1 MSAETPR
8 QGGTWRQTRVLL
20 YKNCLIK
27 WRTKRTSIQEIL
39 IPLSLLGLLIII
51 SMIQPNKRHGRMP
64 DAVLYSTNRTS
75 ISEFIVG
82 YTPVTN
88 VTRKIMHKMLSD
100 FCPEGKKVQ
109 EFLSEQEM
117 KEASLFNPEKFIG
130 VIFKDSMSYHLR
142 VPQQM
147 IPVSSNHL
155 ESTSNCSKPSEMCE
169 AEVYWYHGFTA
180 LQICIDAAII
190 EFKTNHSILKGLEE
204 TEVVLM
210 GKSAA
215 VEIDYFFRGVIL
227 IYLVIA
233 FSPFG
238 YYLTIHIMTEKEK
251 KLKEFLIVMG
261 LQDTAFWLSWVLLYS
276 SLIFVMSFLMSVI
289 ATFSSLFP
297 QSSSFVI
304 FLLFFLYGISS
315 ISFAFMLTSLFKKS
329 SNAGS
334 AQYFTTVAFG
344 AIGVT
349 IVLLQDFPK
358 SFVWSLSPLCEC
370 TFLVGVAQ
378 VIHLEDFEHG
388 AVFSNLTHGPYP
400 LIIALTLLALD
411 SMLYLLLG
419 IYFDQVIPGAY
430 GLRRSFFF
438 FLKPS
443 FWIKKTRN
451 YEELYESCSNEH
463 LDFTQVI
470 EPIPSEFRGKE
481 AIRISHIEKS
491 FVKKDEI
498 VEALK
503 NLSFD
508 IYEGQITALLGHSG
522 TGKTTLM
529 NILCGLCPPSD
540 GFASIY
546 GYQVSEI
553 DEMLDVRKMMG
564 VCQQIDI
571 FFDVLTVE
579 ENLSIIASVKGIP
592 PNDVIQ
598 EVQNVLLDLDMQF
611 FKDNQA
617 KILSGGQKR
626 KLSVGFAVLGDPK
639 VLLLDEPTTGMDP
652 CSRQTVWNLL
662 KNRKANSVT
671 VFSTHFMDEADIVAD
686 RKAVI
691 SRGMLKCLGSSL
703 FLKTK
708 WGIGYRLSMQIDRYC
723 NTEGTAF
730 LIRQHIPGASLLKET
745 EEQLVYAL
753 PYKDTDRFSALF
765 ADLDTHSHLGVISY
779 GLSTSTLEDVFF
791 KLEVEAETDQQ
802 DFGVFNLQQAEDKTN
817 RSSLDEL
824 EQSLLMLSMTKSC
837 AVSNKSLWRKQALVI
852 AKVHFRSFNRDV
864 KSMSEVLALFL
875 VFLCVEVFM
884 FHMYQ
889 EYLKNATAPIKLSP
903 DLYFFKP
910 NETYHKYKTSLLIQ
924 NYTGVNIDDVII
936 NPLQSQNILTEMFN
950 GSDYVSVSPHN
961 AALNVVHVSKNYI
974 FKVAFNRT
982 MLHSL
987 PLMMNII
994 SNLYLHNLNVTESIH
1009 VWISSFIQEINDR
1022 SFIMVM
1028 IVQCL
1033 TVGVTMTGLPSYFT
1047 MENAENHRIKAYTQ
1061 LKLSGLYPSA
1071 YWCGQALVDIPLY
1084 YTILLVMTGILFG
1097 VYHEIIF
1104 SPMKIFAVAFCIM
1117 GYVPS
1122 VILFHY
1128 IVSFTFKSIQ
1138 NTKEFW
1144 SFIFPTAALICI
1156 IVTDVA
1162 FIKWYTVAIIIHM
1175 CFCIFVPIYPLIGCL
1190 ITLLEET
1197 KKIGQKVER
1206 SAERL
1211 LVSIVAPYLQCII
1224 WLFLLRH
1231 LEVKHGG
1238 KSLRADPFF
1247 RQVSTR
1253 LKACKFLDVSH
1264 EDDGDED
1271 VMAEKLKVKEMITC
1285 QDCEERP
1292 AVLVISL
1299 HKEYDGKTDFLLG
1312 RKMKKV
1318 ATNYLSLCIK
1328 KGEVLG
1334 ILGPNGAGKSTLIN
1348 ILAGEVEPSSGQV
1361 LMGDYCLGENSMD
1374 NSMKYMG
1381 YCPQTNPLWPNIT
1394 LQEHFEIYGAIKG
1407 MSASDRIEVIKCFSK
1422 ALDLKEHLQKRVKKL
1437 GAGVKRKLCFALSM
1451 LGNPHITLLD
1461 EPSTGM
1467 DPIAIQH
1474 MWKAIRA
1481 AFKSKERAAILATH
1495 YMAEAEAIC
1504 DRVAILVSGKL
1515 RYIGTVQHLKTKFG
1529 RGYFLEMKLK
1539 ETPESQHKEY
1549 LQRKIL
1555 GIFPN
1560 ANCLK
1565 SFASILAYKIPRED
1579 VQSLALVFSKLE
1591 EAKHAFNVEEYS
1603 FSQATLDQVFVELVK
1618 EQEEEDSNFA
1628 TLNGTI
1634 SWERSQEDRV
1644 IF

>member
-1 MSAETPR
+1 
-8 QGGTWRQTRVLL
+8 
-20 YKNCLIK
+20 
-27 WRTKRTSIQEIL
+27 
-39 IPLSLLGLLIII
+39 
-51 SMIQPNKRHGRMP
+51 
-64 DAVLYSTNRTS
+64 
-75 ISEFIVG
+75 
-82 YTPVTN
+82 
-88 VTRKIMHKMLSD
+88 ML
-100 FCPEGKKVQ
+100 
-109 EFLSEQEM
+109 
-117 KEASLFNPEKFIG
+117 
-130 VIFKDSMSYHLR
+130 
-142 VPQQM
+142 
-147 IPVSSNHL
+147 
-155 ESTSNCSKPSEMCE
+155 CSKR
-169 AEVYWYHGFTA
+169 
-180 LQICIDAAII
+180 LL
-190 EFKTNHSILKGLEE
+190 N
-204 TEVVLM
+204 
-210 GKSAA
+210 
-215 VEIDYFFRGVIL
+215 
-227 IYLVIA
+227 
-233 FSPFG
+233 
-238 YYLTIHIMTEKEK
+238 
-251 KLKEFLIVMG
+251 
-261 LQDTAFWLSWVLLYS
+261 DTY
-276 SLIFVMSFLMSVI
+276 
-289 ATFSSLFP
+289 
-297 QSSSFVI
+297 
-304 FLLFFLYGISS
+304 
-315 ISFAFMLTSLFKKS
+315 
-329 SNAGS
+329 
-334 AQYFTTVAFG
+334 
-344 AIGVT
+344 
-349 IVLLQDFPK
+349 
-358 SFVWSLSPLCEC
+358 
-370 TFLVGVAQ
+370 
-378 VIHLEDFEHG
+378 
-388 AVFSNLTHGPYP
+388 
-400 LIIALTLLALD
+400 
-411 SMLYLLLG
+411 
-419 IYFDQVIPGAY
+419 
-430 GLRRSFFF
+430 
-438 FLKPS
+438 
-443 FWIKKTRN
+443 
-451 YEELYESCSNEH
+451 
-463 LDFTQVI
+463 
-470 EPIPSEFRGKE
+470 
-481 AIRISHIEKS
+481 
-491 FVKKDEI
+491 
-498 VEALK
+498 
-503 NLSFD
+503 
-508 IYEGQITALLGHSG
+508 
-522 TGKTTLM
+522 
-529 NILCGLCPPSD
+529 
-540 GFASIY
+540 
-546 GYQVSEI
+546 
-553 DEMLDVRKMMG
+553 
-564 VCQQIDI
+564 
-571 FFDVLTVE
+571 
-579 ENLSIIASVKGIP
+579 
-592 PNDVIQ
+592 
-598 EVQNVLLDLDMQF
+598 
-611 FKDNQA
+611 
-617 KILSGGQKR
+617 
-626 KLSVGFAVLGDPK
+626 
-639 VLLLDEPTTGMDP
+639 EPTTGMDP

-765 ADLDTHSHLGVISY
+765 ADLDTHCHLGVISY
-779 GLSTSTLEDVFF
+779 GLSISTLEDVFF

-802 DFGVFNLQQAEDKTN
+802 DFGVFNLEQAEDKMHRN
-817 RSSLDEL
+817 SVNEL
-824 EQSLLMLSMTKSC
+824 EQSLLMLSKTKSC
-837 AVSNKSLWRKQALVI
+837 AISNKSLWRKQALVI
-852 AKVHFRSFNRDV
+852 AKVHFHSFNRDI

-875 VFLCVEVFM
+875 VFLCVEIFM
-884 FHMYQ
+884 FHVYK
-889 EYLKNATAPIKLSP
+889 EYLKNTMAPIKLSP
-903 DLYFFKP
+903 DLYFLKP
-910 NETYHKYKTSLLIQ
+910 NETHHKYKTSLLIQ
-924 NYTGVNIDDVII
+924 NCTNLLMIT
-936 NPLQSQNILTEMFN
+936 SQNILTEMFN

-961 AALNVVHVSKNYI
+961 AALNVVHVSKTYVL
-974 FKVAFNRT
+974 KAAFNRT

-994 SNLYLHNLNVTESIH
+994 SNLYLHNLNVTENIH
-1009 VWISSFIQEINDR
+1009 VWISSFIQEITDR
-1022 SFIMVM
+1022 SFIMAM

-1104 SPMKIFAVAFCIM
+1104 SPMKIFAVAFCIT

-1128 IVSFTFKSIQ
+1128 VVSFTFKSIQ
-1138 NTKEFW
+1138 STKEFW
-1144 SFIFPTAALICI
+1144 SFIFPTVTLICI

-1162 FIKWYTVAIIIHM
+1162 FIKWYTAAIIIHM
-1175 CFCIFVPIYPLIGCL
+1175 SFCIFVPIYPLIGCL
-1190 ITLLEET
+1190 ITLLE
-1197 KKIGQKVER
+1197 
-1206 SAERL
+1206 
-1211 LVSIVAPYLQCII
+1211 PYLQCII

-1238 KSLRADPFF
+1238 KSMRADTFF
-1247 RQVSTR
+1247 RQVFS
-1253 LKACKFLDVSH
+1253 CKFLDVSH

-1285 QDCEERP
+1285 QDCEEKP

-1299 HKEYDGKTDFLLG
+1299 HKEYDRKTDFLLG

-1318 ATNYLSLCIK
+1318 ATNYLSLCVK

-1334 ILGPNGAGKSTLIN
+1334 ILGPNGAGKTTLIN
-1348 ILAGEVEPSSGQV
+1348 ILAGEIEPTSGQV
-1361 LMGDYCLGENSMD
+1361 LMGDYCLGENIMD
-1374 NSMKYMG
+1374 NSIKYMG
-1381 YCPQTNPLWPNIT
+1381 YCPQTNPLWPNVT

-1407 MSASDRIEVIKCFSK
+1407 MSPSDRIEIIKCFSK
-1422 ALDLKEHLQKRVKKL
+1422 ALDLKEHLQKRVKKI

-1504 DRVAILVSGKL
+1504 DRVAVLVSGKL

-1539 ETPESQHKEY
+1539 ETPETQQKEY

-1555 GIFPN
+1555 SIFPN

-1565 SFASILAYKIPRED
+1565 SFASILAYKIPKED

-1591 EAKHAFNVEEYS
+1591 EAKHAFNIEEYS